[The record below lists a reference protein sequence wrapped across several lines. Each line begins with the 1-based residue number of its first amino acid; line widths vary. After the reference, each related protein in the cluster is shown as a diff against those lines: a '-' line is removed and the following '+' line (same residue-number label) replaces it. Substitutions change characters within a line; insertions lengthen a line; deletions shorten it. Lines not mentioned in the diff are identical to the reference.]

1 MNTRLSVLSLT
12 FSLMSFGLSGAVM
25 ADTNYDL
32 AESLGNLIAAEKFC
46 DLSYNQDA
54 IASFIEQKVPADDL
68 EFVNSLD
75 TDILYASDQLSEMSG
90 SRKTAFCTQ
99 IKRTAKHYGFSK

>member
-1 MNTRLSVLSLT
+1 MNTRLSVLGFAFSFISLSLT
-12 FSLMSFGLSGAVM
+12 GSVL

-32 AESLGNLIAAEKFC
+32 AESLGNLIAAEEFC

-54 IASFIEQKVPADDL
+54 IVSFIEQKVPADDL
-68 EFVNSLD
+68 EFANYLD
-75 TDILYASDQLSEMSG
+75 TSIRLSSDQLNEMSG

-99 IKRTAKHYGFSK
+99 IRRTAKHYGFSK